1 MSSYHCPNNVSIEWN
16 KGNQSYTFSFRACL
30 MRLNEFRRVLY
41 NLNEIMKE
49 KERMEAQD
57 ENCLQEIEE

>member
-1 MSSYHCPNNVSIEWN
+1 
-16 KGNQSYTFSFRACL
+16 

-41 NLNEIMKE
+41 NLNEITKE
-49 KERMEAQD
+49 KERVEAQD